1 MSSIRK
7 ELTVKLAIGLLAI
20 LVVTSVLLGRVIA
33 QRIQS
38 DFDESIL
45 VKATVMAGLISRE
58 GRYVEIDFDSERM
71 PEYEETEYFR
81 VVIESQG
88 QVAESESL
96 EESELEELEYNPDEP
111 EAFAPIFLDEEID
124 ERSVRSVFLS
134 FKPRFDAEDQEED
147 SETPAENS
155 DLYPIPDGIAKED
168 VRVGLWIA
176 RGYEEM
182 DGLLTFIYASLAG
195 VNVLAL
201 FGSVM
206 VARITIAKGLSPVE
220 EINRQVR
227 ELNPSEKGNDVILN
241 YPPEELQTIVDAL
254 NDLLNRSWEA
264 LARERRFSSAVAHEL
279 RTPVAEL
286 RMACETGMKWPEDV
300 ESARRLFADN
310 LDIAQH
316 MERIVSN
323 LLELTR
329 CDNMTSVVV
338 MEEVRIEELVSICW
352 KRSADVAAR
361 CEVTLDKRID
371 PNTRVVSDRAKLE
384 IILQN
389 LIDNAVSYSA
399 TGSVVAI
406 VSIHKDGSVTL
417 SVENQTDNLE
427 AVDLERLFDRF
438 WRKDPSR
445 SGDNHAG
452 LGLSLVKALVDLL
465 EIELDVALTPKGVF
479 KVILIFPPNGE

>member
-1 MSSIRK
+1 MNSIRK
-7 ELTVKLAIGLLAI
+7 ELTVRLAIGLLVI
-20 LVVTSVLLGRVIA
+20 LVVASLLLGRVFN

-38 DFDESIL
+38 DFDKSML

-81 VVIESQG
+81 VAIEGQG

-96 EESELEELEYNPDEP
+96 EELDFEELEYNPDRYD
-111 EAFAPIFLDEEID
+111 AFAPIFLDEEID

-147 SETPAENS
+147 PETPAENA
-155 DLYPIPDGIAKED
+155 DLYPIPDGIARED

-182 DGLLTFIYASLAG
+182 DGLLTFIYASLVG

-201 FGSVM
+201 LGSVM
-206 VARITIAKGLSPVE
+206 VARMTIAKGLSPVE

-227 ELNPSEKGNDVILN
+227 ELNPSEKGNDVMLTH
-241 YPPEELQTIVDAL
+241 PPEELQPIVDAL

-286 RMACETGMKWPEDV
+286 RMACETGMKWPEDA
-300 ESARRLFADN
+300 ESVRRLFSDN
-310 LDIAQH
+310 LEIAQH
-316 MERIVSN
+316 MERIVSH

-329 CDNMTSVVV
+329 CDNKTSVVV
-338 MEEVRIEELVSICW
+338 MEEVGIDELVSLCW
-352 KRSADVAAR
+352 KRSADVAASS
-361 CEVTLDKRID
+361 ELTLEKRID

-389 LIDNAVSYSA
+389 LVDNAVSYSV

-406 VSIHKDGSVTL
+406 VSIHEDGSVTL

-427 AVDLERLFDRF
+427 AIDMERLFDRF

-445 SGDNHAG
+445 SGDSHAG
-452 LGLSLVKALVDLL
+452 LGLSLVKALVELL
-465 EIELDVALTPKGVF
+465 EIELDVALTAKGVF
-479 KVILIFPPNGE
+479 KVKLTFPSN